1 MARERREE
9 DGYNK
14 KKSGFPAI
22 VCRGARE
29 KKQRERERGR
39 QRRVTSHPYG
49 FRLFLRHCFAVTWNV
64 DASLKG
70 TYRHVTHTLGLHGAY
85 KASCNSEP
93 RHNGRLR
100 GYGEHGRQ
108 DRQQPGAIIVYTDD
122 DLYVRSYMG
131 DPWGSAAHA
140 HIVEGGCAVSL
151 FFFPLLRVPPSQRS
165 TSNLSPSFFSRLVNL
180 PRR

>member
-1 MARERREE
+1 MQFQRWSLF
-9 DGYNK
+9 DC
-14 KKSGFPAI
+14 FAI
-22 VCRGARE
+22 
-29 KKQRERERGR
+29 REREREENKKNFEAIVCEGEETR
-39 QRRVTSHPYG
+39 EGEREREGQRRVTSHPYG
-49 FRLFLRHCFAVTWNV
+49 FRSFLRHCFAVTWNV

-131 DPWGSAAHA
+131 DLWGPAAHA
-140 HIVEGGCAVSL
+140 HTVEGGCAVSL
-151 FFFPLLRVPPSQRS
+151 FFFPSLFLSSQRS
-165 TSNLSPSFFSRLVNL
+165 NL
-180 PRR
+180 

>member
-1 MARERREE
+1 MARERREQ

-14 KKSGFPAI
+14 KKVWIPSYRLS
-22 VCRGARE
+22 RGE
-29 KKQRERERGR
+29 GEETERERGR

-131 DPWGSAAHA
+131 DLWGPAAHA